1 MSCIVI
7 VLEWEFQDDPLSSTE
22 TIVMME
28 VM

>member
-1 MSCIVI
+1 MSFIVI
-7 VLEWEFQDDPLSSTE
+7 VLEWEFQDDPLSIIE

>member
-7 VLEWEFQDDPLSSTE
+7 VLEWKLQDDPLSIIE